1 VARPDLVNGKKKSR
15 AQLLATMAPKITSV
29 KVSPRVLVIIA
40 THAGRHRY
48 SSVGGF
54 LLGTS
59 SENVTGAIPVVHGP
73 LTQPIIDIALSLLD
87 AETVQSIVGWYTA
100 PRLLMDAKPDA
111 VSLRVA
117 AQLAND
123 ELEPV
128 LLFVQNVKLCKF
140 MEDTKA
146 ENICFVQGLGRNF
159 GNQWLEEIAT
169 TVEPQN
175 EGKVIEAI
183 SAKLP
188 VNDLLD
194 HFQDINLAWFPNKKV
209 EEFLVSHQ
217 L

>member
-1 VARPDLVNGKKKSR
+1 
-15 AQLLATMAPKITSV
+15 MAPPKITSV
-29 KVSPRVLVIIA
+29 KVSPRALVVIA
-40 THAGRHRY
+40 THADRHRY

-73 LTQPIIDIALSLLD
+73 LTQPILDVALSLLD

-100 PRLLMDAKPDA
+100 PRLLLDTKPDA

-117 AQLAND
+117 AQLASD

-128 LLFVQNVKLCKF
+128 LLFVQNDKLGKF
-140 MEDTKA
+140 LEQQGNTTDELA
-146 ENICFVQGLGRNF
+146 CFVQGLGRNF
-159 GNQWLEEIAT
+159 GNQWLEGIET
-169 TVEPQN
+169 TVGTPN
-175 EGKVIEAI
+175 KNGKIIEAI

-188 VNDLLD
+188 VHDLLD
-194 HFQDINLAWFPNKKV
+194 HFQDINLAWFPNIKV
-209 EEFLVSHQ
+209 EEFLVSQQ